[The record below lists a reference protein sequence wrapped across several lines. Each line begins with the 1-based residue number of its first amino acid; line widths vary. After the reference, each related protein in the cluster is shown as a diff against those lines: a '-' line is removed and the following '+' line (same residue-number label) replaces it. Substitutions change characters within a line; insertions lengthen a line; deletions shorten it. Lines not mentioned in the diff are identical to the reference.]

1 MNAYCLGYTHS
12 KCDSCQNE
20 KNWQVLNQMPDALRR
35 SMQKGTASINSDK
48 CRLACMGEYAPIQP
62 ASQV

>member
-12 KCDSCQNE
+12 KCDYCQNE

-35 SMQKGTASINSDK
+35 SMQNGMASINSDK
-48 CRLACMGEYAPIQP
+48 CRLTCMGEYAPIQP